1 MSDADVDRRL
11 EPLYREPP
19 DEFVRGRDALAK
31 ELRDEGERETAA
43 AVKKLRRPSQAAWLI
58 NRVAIE
64 DPDRARQLADAAGEL
79 VDAQQRML
87 EGRGDAADLRAAAE
101 RERERVARMVEAVRR
116 VAADQPKPVSA
127 TVLERVGQ
135 TLQAVGSDSDL
146 RERLVRGR
154 VERDHRAATIGL
166 PDAAALAAS
175 AKPRKRAESRKVARA
190 REGLAQL
197 REKLAASERRRDAQ
211 RRALDEAEAEARRLQ
226 LELGKSEAEARELE
240 RRIAAAERE
249 LGD

>member
-1 MSDADVDRRL
+1 MRDADLDQRL

-31 ELRDEGERETAA
+31 ELREQGDRETAT
-43 AVKKLRRPSQAAWLI
+43 AVKKLRRPSQSAWLI

-64 DPDRARQLADAAGEL
+64 DPDRARRLADAAGEL

-101 RERERVARMVEAVRR
+101 RERERVERMVEAVRR
-116 VAADQPKPVSA
+116 VAAEHSKPVSA
-127 TVLERVGQ
+127 AVIERVGQ
-135 TLQAVGSDSDL
+135 TLQAVGSDPEL
-146 RERLVRGR
+146 RDRLVRGR

-166 PDAAALAAS
+166 PDAASLAA
-175 AKPRKRAESRKVARA
+175 APKPRKRAESRKVARA
-190 REGLAQL
+190 RGELARL
-197 REKLAASERRRDAQ
+197 RDELADSARRRDAQ
-211 RRALDEAEAEARRLQ
+211 RRAVDEAEAEARRLK

-249 LGD
+249 LDQ